1 MMAYEVLLEEKLERV
16 SGTLSNVLNPISPEL
31 FFQEHWN
38 RKALH
43 ISGQADKFAGLFD
56 QAAFHRAAH
65 NCGDLKVG
73 YTDDKGWPAHFQIRP
88 DQIDEMLAA
97 KKTVCASVIQNAEP
111 ALISFLD
118 EFRKSFR
125 VAGAFTFNSYLSP
138 DGSGF
143 GLHLD
148 HHPVFILQLD
158 GAKRWRYSPEP
169 GLKQV
174 ITNVSFPAG
183 RDVLKLPW
191 VTVSRPPEESL
202 CEAVLRPGDVLYLP
216 KGCWHCAQAIGHSLA
231 LTLAMESVSLLD
243 LVQAAMGPKLNTVRF
258 RNALDAYSVI
268 ESPVSTPDQLKNV
281 MHEGLL
287 ELSELVQNITVDDLA
302 AVWERLEQHSANA
315 QVQVAR
321 GSAAERSRVN
331 QPAQF

>member
-1 MMAYEVLLEEKLERV
+1 MMAYEVLLEEKSEQV
-16 SGTLSNVLNPISPEL
+16 SGALSNVLNPISPEQ
-31 FFQEHWN
+31 FFREHWN

-43 ISGQADKFAGLFD
+43 ISGEADKFAGLFD
-56 QAAFHRAAH
+56 REAFHRVAH

-73 YTDDKGWPAHFQIRP
+73 YTDERGWPAHFQIRP
-88 DQIDEMLAA
+88 DQIDEMLAGR
-97 KKTVCASVIQNAEP
+97 KTVCASVIQNAEP
-111 ALISFLD
+111 ALTRFLD

-125 VAGAFTFNSYLSP
+125 VAGTFTFNSYLSP

-148 HHPVFILQLD
+148 HHPVFILQLE
-158 GAKRWRYSPEP
+158 GAKRWRYSAEP
-169 GLKQV
+169 GLRQV

-202 CEAVLRPGDVLYLP
+202 CEVVLRPGDVLYLP

-231 LTLAMESVSLLD
+231 LTLAMESISLLD
-243 LVQAAMGPKLNTVRF
+243 LIQAAMGPKLNTVEF
-258 RNALDAYSVI
+258 RNALDAYPVA
-268 ESPVSTPDQLKNV
+268 ESADGLSDQLKNV
-281 MHEGLL
+281 MHEGLS
-287 ELSELVQNITVDDLA
+287 ELRELVQNITVEDLA
-302 AVWERLEQHSANA
+302 AVWERVEQHSANA

-321 GSAAERSRVN
+321 GPAAERSRVK
-331 QPAQF
+331 QPIQF